1 MITKTEIDRR
11 LNLWNEGYWE
21 VPENLDTTEF
31 NFDWKPDPCD
41 RPYIHQFGTQHQ
53 STGGPRF
60 IIPEHEGVKYQD
72 FQHAIRK
79 PDINNRAWR
88 PLLTNSTIDFSWHP
102 PDTDPPYIYVFGNQW
117 YDVDIMPTYQYRV
130 AGATEKKFMYDVTA
144 ILLPDTSKWEI
155 PDNIAIGRDAAATS
169 TTGSNNITIGKFAQ
183 NSVNTASN
191 EITLGNSSH
200 TVLRCAVTTITSLSD
215 ERDKKE
221 IKPLQVGTDFVKTL
235 KPVEFIWDE
244 RDENGKHN
252 IKDFGF
258 IAQHLKRA
266 QEDINLQDTLKLVY
280 EENPDKLE
288 ASYGKLVPILV
299 KAIQELTERLE
310 LIEKKQ

>member
-1 MITKTEIDRR
+1 LYQQERHCQSYDKINTI
-11 LNLWNEGYWE
+11 N
-21 VPENLDTTEF
+21 
-31 NFDWKPDPCD
+31 
-41 RPYIHQFGTQHQ
+41 PYIIGGNVTLNGTPIRNNPNNTIIGIGQNALGSATGNNNTALGRGALQ
-53 STGGPRF
+53 AVTTGDSNVAIGNTALGMSTG
-60 IIPEHEGVKYQD
+60 
-72 FQHAIRK
+72 
-79 PDINNRAWR
+79 N
-88 PLLTNSTIDFSWHP
+88 
-102 PDTDPPYIYVFGNQW
+102 
-117 YDVDIMPTYQYRV
+117 
-130 AGATEKKFMYDVTA
+130 
-144 ILLPDTSKWEI
+144 
-155 PDNIAIGRDAAATS
+155 DNIAIGRDAAATS

-258 IAQHLKRA
+258 IAQDLKRA